1 MTKDSKD
8 TGKTSTTKHSP
19 RPPRPPPTEIPY
31 ADASH
36 PIFSGQIEIG
46 FGDRSRTST
55 SDSERSS
62 SEPQEPSKIL
72 GLLGQLFG
80 KEEDAQEPNTSS
92 KGSTLRDRLRF
103 LLHGG
108 D

>member
-1 MTKDSKD
+1 MTEDSKD
-8 TGKTSTTKHSP
+8 TGKTSTTKHVP
-19 RPPRPPPTEIPY
+19 RPPRPTPPIRY

-36 PIFSGQIEIG
+36 PIFSGEIEVR
-46 FGDRSRTST
+46 FGNRSRTST
-55 SDSERSS
+55 GDSEESS
-62 SEPQEPSKIL
+62 NEPQEPSKIL